1 MKQISLEGLR
11 RSALT
16 LSCLSMLAVAASIVT
31 PRQAAA
37 AALDRTCDC
46 TSTYCQDTGGTKYMR
61 WCCDGA
67 NCGCTL
73 FVVGCGG
80 AEE

>member
-1 MKQISLEGLR
+1 VSLSHSTSV
-11 RSALT
+11 RSTIVAT
-16 LSCLSMLAVAASIVT
+16 LCVTMLAIAAVVVT
-31 PRQAAA
+31 PRRASAMTF
-37 AALDRTCDC
+37 DRTCDC

-61 WCCDGA
+61 WCCDGS

-80 AEE
+80 AGE